1 MKLIVIVILNL
12 LMQLPV
18 LAEDFSNCGLTP
30 QAQKLAKLIIENPE
44 QQRIELKCNP
54 LLAKVA
60 QDKAKEMS
68 ELGRVTHIG
77 HSSANQRLIDAG
89 YPLAEIYP
97 RVMSNQVEAI
107 SGGLSTA
114 EEAFKGFFNSEDHH
128 MHLMAKH
135 EFYMLQNEIGVGFHY
150 EWSSPHVE
158 YWVVYIAHQEPKVV
172 KNVEVA
178 PSKD

>member
-1 MKLIVIVILNL
+1 MRWLIL
-12 LMQLPV
+12 LSVTLSLSVAAADYQQ
-18 LAEDFSNCGLTP
+18 CGLTAE
-30 QAQKLAKLIIENPE
+30 AQKLAQLIIESPE
-44 QQRIELKCNP
+44 QQRTELKCNP

-60 QDKAKEMS
+60 QDKAKEMA

-77 HSSANQRLIDAG
+77 RNSANQRLIDAG
-89 YPLAEIYP
+89 YPLAKLYP
-97 RVMSNQVEAI
+97 RVVANQVEAI
-107 SGGLSTA
+107 SGGQSTPV
-114 EEAFKGFFNSEDHH
+114 EAYQAFFHSEGHH
-128 MHLMAKH
+128 MHLMGKH
-135 EFYMLQNEIGVGFHY
+135 EFYALQNEIGVGFHY